1 LHKNHDPLG
10 YKYEHSRK
18 IALEIEGL
26 ASEDQAEVLDFVQ
39 FIKNR
44 EKLKEER
51 NFKYFSLAQAMG
63 GMEDEPDLYGLNDV
77 REILK

>member
-1 LHKNHDPLG
+1 MSTA
-10 YKYEHSRK
+10 ER

-26 ASEDQAEVLDFVQ
+26 ASEDQAKVLDFVQ

-51 NFKYFSLAQAMG
+51 NFKYFSLSQAMSD
-63 GMEDEPDLYGLNDV
+63 MEDEPNLYDLKDV
-77 REILK
+77 REVIK